1 MSSRTT
7 RQRPPR
13 ATRSPGL
20 WQRGKWFFIG
30 GGVAGGIALLTVL
43 TFVLA
48 GPEPTGREGL
58 VRADS
63 VSDQLDFQITLYQG
77 EDILGSRELSFASLL
92 GDKPI
97 VLNYWASNCPPCS
110 AEMPEFQKVYEAF
123 KGRVVF
129 LGLDVGRF
137 TGFGGPE
144 DSKRELRR
152 LGVTY
157 PAAPVPDIETVR
169 RLRVLGLPSTD
180 FITPDGR
187 VHRNWTGILNESKLT
202 ELVENL
208 INAS

>member
-7 RQRPPR
+7 RQRPAG
-13 ATRSPGL
+13 ATRPPGL
-20 WQRGKWFFIG
+20 WQRGRWLFIA
-30 GGVAGGIALLTVL
+30 GGVAGGIALLTAL
-43 TFVLA
+43 TFALA

-58 VRADS
+58 VRSDS
-63 VSDQLDFQITLYQG
+63 VSDRLDFQITLYQG

-129 LGLDVGRF
+129 FGLDVGRF
-137 TGFGGPE
+137 AGFGGPE

-157 PAAPVPDIETVR
+157 PAAPVPDIDTVR

-187 VHRNWTGILNESKLT
+187 VHRNWTGVLNESRLT
-202 ELVENL
+202 ELVEDL
-208 INAS
+208 IGAS